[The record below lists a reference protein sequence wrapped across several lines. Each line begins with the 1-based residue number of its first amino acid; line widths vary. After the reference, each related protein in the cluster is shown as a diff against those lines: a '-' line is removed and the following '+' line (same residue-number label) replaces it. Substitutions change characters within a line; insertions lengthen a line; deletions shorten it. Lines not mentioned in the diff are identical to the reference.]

1 MRSSSRGPA
10 ENAADPLGHQ
20 DGTGWTDRASDILRS
35 YYLGAT
41 VTELCEWYGI
51 PDRNGFNRLRL
62 RHHAPTRPPRRS
74 RPAAAQ
80 PERAETRP
88 SPQAREI
95 TDERL
100 VLQLHDQ
107 LYDMQQR
114 VLTSLMGPILP
125 VV

>member
-1 MRSSSRGPA
+1 MRSSSRGPTTKT
-10 ENAADPLGHQ
+10 ADPPGLE
-20 DGTGWTDRASDILRS
+20 DGTGWTGRAPEILRS

-41 VTELCEWYGI
+41 VAELCEWYGI
-51 PDRNGFNRLRL
+51 PDREAFDRLRL
-62 RHHAPTRPPRRS
+62 LHNAPVRPPHRS
-74 RPAAAQ
+74 RPASTQ

-88 SPQAREI
+88 SAQAREM

-100 VLQLHDQ
+100 VLLLCDQ
-107 LYDMQQR
+107 LYDMEQR

>member
-1 MRSSSRGPA
+1 MRSSSRGST
-10 ENAADPLGHQ
+10 EKAADPPGLQ
-20 DGTGWTDRASDILRS
+20 DGTGWTGRAPEILRS

-41 VTELCEWYGI
+41 ADELCEWYGI
-51 PDRNGFNRLRL
+51 PDRKAFGRLRL
-62 RHHAPTRPPRRS
+62 RHHAPVRPPHRS
-74 RPAAAQ
+74 RPASAQ

-100 VLQLHDQ
+100 VLLLHDQ